1 MEAIVVA
8 FEITMLN
15 NLDASIDDYIIKVR
29 ILRKWRHPDRKYP
42 NEDYSIEMILI
53 DEELF
58 CMEEGDS
65 HCYDPTKKHRLNAM
79 DLISDLPDTI
89 IHRIMSFLT
98 SLEVTTLSILS
109 KRFFN
114 LWASFP
120 VIQFDHETY
129 SRRCY
134 GMPAY
139 ETDGFLDHVHNS
151 ILLRRI
157 STDLSEFRVRA
168 NLIGISTDLRFD
180 FAISIVH
187 SQMGLGLQ
195 GLQLDLC
202 KVIQVCPSLRTV
214 SLKSCANLE
223 DIDFSSKAL
232 TEIEFYSC
240 SVDYIKINAP
250 NLHLFHFQA
259 SKKDP
264 EPCHID
270 VLQCQNIMYLS
281 LNNVVNGGDWIAEH
295 VSALNKLKTFILK
308 GCQDIDHITV
318 RNEKLKNV
326 VICHCSVLT
335 SIEVKATS
343 LESFLFEELIKVG
356 FTMIK
361 VRFPTLLS

>member
-15 NLDASIDDYIIKVR
+15 NLDVSIDDYIIKVR

-79 DLISDLPDTI
+79 DLVSDLPDTI

-120 VIQFDHETY
+120 VIQFDHETF

-157 STDLSEFRVRA
+157 STDLSEFRVSV

-180 FAISIVH
+180 FAISIVLAN
-187 SQMGLGLQ
+187 GVRRIELNLGYLAKYLLPTNFASKSLNVLKLQ

-202 KVIQVCPSLRTV
+202 K
-214 SLKSCANLE
+214 
-223 DIDFSSKAL
+223 
-232 TEIEFYSC
+232 
-240 SVDYIKINAP
+240 
-250 NLHLFHFQA
+250 A

-318 RNEKLKNV
+318 RNEKLENV